1 MPKIGIYVMNEVH
14 FTIFIFNT
22 AWAPKKLFSAG
33 AEVTAKFLTLAHTL
47 IKRFNYN
54 ERLSCRYA

>member
-1 MPKIGIYVMNEVH
+1 MPKIGIYVMSDVH

-33 AEVTAKFLTLAHTL
+33 AEVTAKLPIFGTYSY
-47 IKRFNYN
+47 KKV
-54 ERLSCRYA
+54 